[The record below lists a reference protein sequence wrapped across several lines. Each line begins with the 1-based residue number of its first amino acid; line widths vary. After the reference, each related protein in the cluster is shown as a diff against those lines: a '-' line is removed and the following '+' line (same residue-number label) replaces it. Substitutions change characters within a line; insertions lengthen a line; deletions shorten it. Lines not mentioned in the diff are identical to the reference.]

1 MGFPVG
7 YTEVFIPT
15 LFIHT
20 LTFFTL
26 LRKILFNLFNYM
38 GLSDFLEPGPI
49 ALDQLPPPLNAT
61 TIPRITVG
69 PTSPPLSAIVTREL
83 LPLVRV
89 SKEQQEKESCAVC
102 LYEFSSGEEIR
113 WLSNC
118 KHIFHKDCLDR
129 WMDLD
134 HRTCPLCRTPF
145 LLHDLLDEFN
155 QRLLAADSCDLLQ
168 YVDHYNY
175 TGFSL

>member
-26 LRKILFNLFNYM
+26 IRTILSNLFTLM
-38 GLSDFLEPGPI
+38 GLSDFLEPGP
-49 ALDQLPPPLNAT
+49 LPDDPQ
-61 TIPRITVG
+61 
-69 PTSPPLSAIVTREL
+69 PTPSSIRPTNPPLSAILTREL
-83 LPLVRV
+83 LPVIRV
-89 SKEQQEKESCAVC
+89 SEEQQKKETCAVC
-102 LYEFSSGEEIR
+102 LYQFVKGEEIR
-113 WLSNC
+113 WLCNC
-118 KHIFHKDCLDR
+118 NHIFHQDCLDR

-145 LLHDLLDEFN
+145 LLHDLLDQFN
-155 QRLLAADSCDLLQ
+155 QRLLAADSCDLHQ
-168 YVDHYNY
+168 YVDHFNY
-175 TGFSL
+175 TGFSSL

>member
-26 LRKILFNLFNYM
+26 IRKFLFTFFHFF
-38 GLSDFLEPGPI
+38 GLSDFLESTPV
-49 ALDQLPPPLNAT
+49 APLEEPQG
-61 TIPRITVG
+61 IPLG
-69 PTSPPLSAIVTREL
+69 ASTSGPPLSAILTREL
-83 LPLVRV
+83 LPLVQI
-89 SKEQQEKESCAVC
+89 SQEQQEKDTCAVC
-102 LYEFSSGEEIR
+102 LYDFSSGEEIR
-113 WLSNC
+113 WLANC
-118 KHIFHKDCLDR
+118 NHIFHKDCLDR

-145 LLHDLLDEFN
+145 LLDHLLDQFN

-168 YVDHYNY
+168 YVDHFNY
-175 TGFSL
+175 TGF